1 MSSSLLS
8 LAGWTFLPSLVTG
21 WIQSIYYG
29 LTIRAGDPKPA
40 PGSARHAEHRRR
52 IHILVVALYLLYTVY
67 EADYELQR
75 GSTFYADL
83 GVPFGASERD
93 VKSRFRRLAALHHP
107 DKLQQGGAS
116 GGAGGDDGGAF
127 FMYLKTATDVL
138 TDPARRF
145 AYERFGPTA
154 VAWHAQAG
162 GGGQGGG
169 CTTIRDYVVRGAQTA
184 LVPHYALAAAALYA
198 LGLLGYMRVGRYWRW
213 LTLAALCLFELHAV
227 TRPGFPWVVERVL
240 NPALR
245 YVSAGRHA
253 PYLPF
258 QAVSLA
264 RRLGITLYIAFN
276 QLGPLLEQQ
285 QQQPV
290 GGGRRGGAAAAAA
303 ANDDSPEKALEKAL
317 DALDQLAHGVD
328 VDAGRLIELEMAPF
342 VGDPAIREVMRPKL
356 KEWMVQNTILNDP
369 MVRDAMMR
377 WRQKRRADAPAG
389 ARGTR

>member
-1 MSSSLLS
+1 M
-8 LAGWTFLPSLVTG
+8 TG
-21 WIQSIYYG
+21 WVQSIYYG

-40 PGSARHAEHRRR
+40 PGSPRHAEHRRR

-107 DKLQQGGAS
+107 DKLQQQQQGPGGS
-116 GGAGGDDGGAF
+116 GDGDDGGAF

-145 AYERFGPTA
+145 AYERFGPSA
-154 VAWHAQAG
+154 VAWH
-162 GGGQGGG
+162 GQGGAG

-184 LVPHYALAAAALYA
+184 LVPHYAVAAAALYA
-198 LGLLGYMRVGRYWRW
+198 LGLLGYLRVGRYWRW

-227 TRPGFPWVVERVL
+227 TRPGFPWVVEAVL
-240 NPALR
+240 NPLLR

-285 QQQPV
+285 PAGS
-290 GGGRRGGAAAAAA
+290 GGGRRGGGGGG
-303 ANDDSPEKALEKAL
+303 DDPPEKALEKAL

-342 VGDPAIREVMRPKL
+342 AGEPALREVMRPKL